1 MSRRLMRLRK
11 TASRLAVAAALA
23 FAFAEPAVA
32 FASQPAAGAH
42 RRHARDHPHGRI
54 SYAETSARTDAPS
67 SFLDLPQDGWNGPGF
82 HSPPQPYRSDARR
95 RCVIECARE
104 RNAIGATIARDAVG
118 YDFDRDHGYA
128 CGNSHSV
135 FNPVDG
141 VGTAF
146 FGGYYN

>member
-11 TASRLAVAAALA
+11 MASKLAVVAALA
-23 FAFAEPAVA
+23 FAFAAPAA
-32 FASQPAAGAH
+32 ASASQPAAGAH
-42 RRHARDHPHGRI
+42 RRHARDHSHGRV
-54 SYAETSARTDAPS
+54 SYAETSGRTDAPS
-67 SFLDLPQDGWNGPGF
+67 SFLDLPQDGWNGTGF

-95 RCVIECARE
+95 RRVIGYARE
-104 RNAIGATIARDAVG
+104 RNAIGASIARDAVS

-128 CGNSHSV
+128 FGNSHSV